1 VVEWS
6 LVEAV
11 GYVASALVVASLAMT
26 SVVRLRTIS
35 LVGSLVFV
43 AYGLLIDSV
52 PILITNTAIAALNL
66 WFLRS
71 ELGMH
76 RDLGVTVVPH
86 DSPFLADFVHFHL
99 ADIRRF
105 QDVVEVPA
113 GGFPPDTFAL
123 VLNRD
128 GLPAGV
134 LVGRRDGD
142 RLVVQIDHVLR
153 AYRDS
158 RLGNW
163 LYGAGSTVF
172 RDAGFRT
179 VVATPGSGPEGEV
192 HRQYLE
198 RVGFRRAGGHYE
210 LSLSRG
216 A

>member
-1 VVEWS
+1 MVELS
-6 LVEAV
+6 IVEAV
-11 GYVASALVVASLAMT
+11 GYVASALVVVSLAMT

-35 LVGSLVFV
+35 LAGSVVFV
-43 AYGLLIDSV
+43 AYGVLIGSV
-52 PILITNTAIAALNL
+52 PLVVTNSAIAVLNL

-71 ELGMH
+71 ELGLH

-105 QDVVEVPA
+105 QDVVEVPSD
-113 GGFPPDTFAL
+113 GFPPETFAL

-134 LVGRRDGD
+134 VVGRRDDD

-158 RLGNW
+158 RLGSW
-163 LYGAGSTVF
+163 LYGAGAAVF
-172 RDAGFRT
+172 RDHGFRT
-179 VVATPGSGPEGEV
+179 IVATPGTGPDGEV

-198 RVGFRRAGGHYE
+198 RVGFVPHDGHFE
-210 LSLSRG
+210 LDLG
-216 A
+216 AR